1 MTAIDSALKTIEQER
16 LKDHS
21 NYIPPVYVF
30 RTLNERN
37 ATDPFNYGYEMFL
50 LGIAKGRRMEKAAQ
64 KANKCNDVE
73 RQCYIDAIVR
83 LLKKADLEALE
94 LIWIAARNLT
104 RKEVPADG
112 KIH

>member
-73 RQCYIDAIVR
+73 RQSYIDAVAR
-83 LLKKADLEALE
+83 LLKKADLHKVDLVWTYASHLIKEAAE
-94 LIWIAARNLT
+94 HD
-104 RKEVPADG
+104 K
-112 KIH
+112 

>member
-64 KANKCNDVE
+64 KANKCNVE
-73 RQCYIDAIVR
+73 RQCYIDAVAR
-83 LLKKADLEALE
+83 LLKKADLHKVDLVWTYASHLIKEAAE
-94 LIWIAARNLT
+94 HD
-104 RKEVPADG
+104 K
-112 KIH
+112 